1 MKNIIEKLLARE
13 FIILVVIEI
22 LVGLKDVNLLLD
34 TNNIILITSLLS
46 LTTVKKFIDKKNQ
59 TEKVVLNPT
68 NKKSNKKQT
77 LNEGE

>member
-68 NKKSNKKQT
+68 NEKSNKKQT